1 MAEKKWN
8 ISPKTWLRTGGKILP
23 SIDGHLRK
31 FLGPNSEA
39 IKINGLWFMIR
50 VNTSELMMTVENDY
64 LQYSTGTR
72 DSGMEKYFIKDGEG
86 RISLN
91 VPIISNYHPL
101 PLKYLLILGYLSIWI
116 IWTYMSPYV
125 LVFLWFNTFFF
136 WRFHFHYLRF
146 LFLLLK
152 AGCWK
157 NPRKQESSIHFP
169 APFHVKLFVNLPTK
183 WRWWFDGFSTSPI
196 FSI

>member
-1 MAEKKWN
+1 
-8 ISPKTWLRTGGKILP
+8 
-23 SIDGHLRK
+23 
-31 FLGPNSEA
+31 
-39 IKINGLWFMIR
+39 MIR

-157 NPRKQESSIHFP
+157 KSSQTGEFHPFSSSIPRQTFRQPSNQMEMMIRWIFNISNFQHLIPPQFIIWRFP
-169 APFHVKLFVNLPTK
+169 LKNGGTSSYHPFFPLDFPWDKPT
-183 WRWWFDGFSTSPI
+183 S
-196 FSI
+196 